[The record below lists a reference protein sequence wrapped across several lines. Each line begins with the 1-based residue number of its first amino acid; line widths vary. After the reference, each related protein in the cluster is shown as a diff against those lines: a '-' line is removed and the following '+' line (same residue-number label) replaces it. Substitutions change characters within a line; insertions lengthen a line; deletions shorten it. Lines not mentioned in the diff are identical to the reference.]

1 MTEIEYF
8 VRELELRLATDIST
22 PKKIA
27 LYVHVSCLIER
38 LIRQIPIENYHG
50 QETISK
56 CQKEMFD
63 SIKKAFS
70 VIEEHY
76 SVKIPTSEVAYIYD
90 ILINIEEKIGKDE
103 EF

>member
-1 MTEIEYF
+1 
-8 VRELELRLATDIST
+8 
-22 PKKIA
+22 
-27 LYVHVSCLIER
+27 
-38 LIRQIPIENYHG
+38 
-50 QETISK
+50 
-56 CQKEMFD
+56 MFD
-63 SIKKAFS
+63 SIKEAFS